1 MATDAELT
9 FADHAGRF
17 YAHEYGFPPVAG
29 RLLGYLTVCDPPR
42 QSIAD
47 LSEALLASRSAISQ
61 AVKML
66 EGHGTL
72 IRGRAAGQ
80 RTDYVSIAP
89 GALQVQRDFQGGT
102 YAQMAA
108 LAREGL
114 ELLDGAAPE
123 RRAALEE
130 MADLGEFLA
139 ERLPRDTGGV
149 ARAPGAATRALTA
162 EGATP
167 LLGVLHS
174 AGRREWR
181 DGPRMQR
188 WTSPRNSARCVA

>member
-1 MATDAELT
+1 MYGRVMATDAELT

-17 YAHEYGFPPVAG
+17 YAREYGFPPVAG
-29 RLLGYLTVCDPPR
+29 RLLGYLAVCDPPK

-66 EGHGTL
+66 EGHGAL

-80 RTDYVSIAP
+80 RTDYISIAP
-89 GALQVQRDFQGGT
+89 GALQVQRDFAGST

-114 ELLDGAAPE
+114 DLLDGASPE

-130 MADLGEFLA
+130 MADLGDFLA
-139 ERLPRDTGGV
+139 ARLPEIF
-149 ARAPGAATRALTA
+149 A
-162 EGATP
+162 EWQE
-167 LLGVLHS
+167 
-174 AGRREWR
+174 RRK
-181 DGPRMQR
+181 GK
-188 WTSPRNSARCVA
+188 

>member
-17 YAHEYGFPPVAG
+17 YAREYGFPPVAG
-29 RLLGYLTVCDPPR
+29 RLLGYLAVCTPPK

-66 EGHGTL
+66 EGHDAL

-80 RTDYVSIAP
+80 RTDYVGIAP
-89 GALQVQRDFQGGT
+89 SALQVQRDFQGST

-114 ELLDGAAPE
+114 TLLKDADPE

-130 MADLGEFLA
+130 MADLGDFLA
-139 ERLPRDTGGV
+139 ERLPELLTEWQERRRRD
-149 ARAPGAATRALTA
+149 A
-162 EGATP
+162 
-167 LLGVLHS
+167 H
-174 AGRREWR
+174 
-181 DGPRMQR
+181 
-188 WTSPRNSARCVA
+188 